1 MVPDEVI
8 KYAAGI
14 YGEPDGPMD
23 QDVKDKILTLP
34 KAKKFLNWEPPDVS
48 LKNLR
53 REIGAELS
61 DEQLLLRLL
70 NPDPEVKNKLRLLYG
85 GS

>member
-23 QDVKDKILTLP
+23 PNIRDRILSSP
-34 KAKKFLNWEPPDVS
+34 KAKKFLNWKPPDVS
-48 LKNLR
+48 LKDLR

-70 NPDPEVKNKLRLLYG
+70 NPDPEVKNKLRPLYG